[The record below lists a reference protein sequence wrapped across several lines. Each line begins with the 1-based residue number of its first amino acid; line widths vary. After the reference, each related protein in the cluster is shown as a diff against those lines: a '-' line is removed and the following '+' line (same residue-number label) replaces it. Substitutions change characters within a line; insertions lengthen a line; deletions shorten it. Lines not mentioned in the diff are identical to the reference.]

1 MTENDKHNSFATVV
15 TGTEM
20 ENNHDIVASPPS
32 SLTCWMPGQLS
43 RRGLPETGVSSI
55 INWSGQTQYQ
65 NTPFLPCINKQ
76 LLFKQSINQSI
87 NQFIRHNQIHKDKN
101 YDNI

>member
-55 INWSGQTQYQ
+55 I
-65 NTPFLPCINKQ
+65 
-76 LLFKQSINQSI
+76 
-87 NQFIRHNQIHKDKN
+87 
-101 YDNI
+101 